1 MFRRFQSK
9 LSLRLL
15 LWSVFSIISGMLM
28 LKRGQ
33 FWKGVGIQFI
43 SWGAI
48 DAMIAIGGQVASDKR
63 LNHTASDDMPVQIEK
78 DTRNLKIAL
87 WANAGLDVLYMLGGF
102 VWMRRKLQDD
112 HQQGNGLGI
121 IIQGMFLFFFDIYH
135 ALKLQEISESS
146 DD

>member
-1 MFRRFQSK
+1 MFRHFQSR

-15 LWSVFSIISGMLM
+15 LWSVFSIVCGMLM

-33 FWKGVGIQFI
+33 FWKGVGMQFI

-48 DAMIAIGGQVASDKR
+48 DAMIAVGGQVASDKR
-63 LNHTASDDMPVQIEK
+63 LNNTASDDMPTQIKK

-87 WANAGLDVLYMLGGF
+87 WVNAGLDVLYMLGGF
-102 VWMRRKLQDD
+102 IWMRRKLQDD
-112 HQQGNGLGI
+112 HQQGNGLGV

-135 ALKLQEISESS
+135 ALKLQEKSS